1 MAEEATSQM
10 AVKDIITT
18 VITPKLMVAG
28 EMLTFEKSRLKW
40 SIWSQP

>member
-1 MAEEATSQM
+1 MADEATSQT

-18 VITPKLMVAG
+18 VVTPKLMVEG
-28 EMLTFEKSRLKW
+28 VMVTLEKSRLKW